1 MNMAI
6 HPLASILS
14 GSWWVLLLRG
24 LVAIAFGVLTWAQPG
39 LSLAALVLLF
49 GVYAI
54 ADGVLGVWTA
64 ISGRKDNAHWWVLL
78 LWGLASAAVGI
89 FTFMAPGVTTIALL
103 YYIAIWAIIIGVL
116 QIIAAIRLRA
126 EIKGEWLLGLAG
138 LAVGG
143 VWRGADRAPRCG
155 RADGAV
161 ADRTL
166 CSAVG
171 HPAGVP
177 RVQDA
182 QPARQAWRQDRG
194 AARLITR

>member
-1 MNMAI
+1 M
-6 HPLASILS
+6 
-14 GSWWVLLLRG
+14 LLLRG
-24 LVAIAFGVLTWAQPG
+24 LLAIAFGVLTWMQPG
-39 LSLAALVLLF
+39 ISLAALVLLF

-78 LWGLASAAVGI
+78 LWGLVSAAIGI
-89 FTFMAPGVTTIALL
+89 ITFVAPGVTTMALL

-138 LAVGG
+138 LAALVFG
-143 VWRGADRAPRCG
+143 VLLIVHPGAGVLTVLWLIALVC
-155 RADGAV
+155 GAV
-161 ADRTL
+161 R
-166 CSAVG
+166 

-177 RVQDA
+177 GVQDA
-182 QPARQAWRQDRG
+182 QPARQDWRPDRG
-194 AARLITR
+194 TARADKR

>member
-14 GSWWVLLLRG
+14 TSWWVLLLRG

-39 LSLAALVLLF
+39 ISLAALVLLF
-49 GVYAI
+49 GVFTL

-78 LWGLASAAVGI
+78 LLGLVSVAIGI
-89 FTFMAPGVTTIALL
+89 VTFVAPGVTTMALL

-138 LAVGG
+138 LASVVFG
-143 VWRGADRAPRCG
+143 V
-155 RADGAV
+155 V
-161 ADRTL
+161 L
-166 CSAVG
+166 IV
-171 HPAGVP
+171 HPGAGVLTVLWLIALYAVLSGILLVFLAL
-177 RVQDA
+177 RM
-182 QPARQAWRQDRG
+182 RSLRG
-194 AARLITR
+194 KIGDKIAALRS

>member
-14 GSWWVLLLRG
+14 TSWWVLLLRG

-39 LSLAALVLLF
+39 ISLAALVLLF
-49 GVYAI
+49 GVFTL

-78 LWGLASAAVGI
+78 LWGLVSVAIGI
-89 FTFMAPGVTTIALL
+89 VTFVAPGVTTMALL

-138 LAVGG
+138 LASVVFG
-143 VWRGADRAPRCG
+143 V
-155 RADGAV
+155 V
-161 ADRTL
+161 L
-166 CSAVG
+166 IV
-171 HPAGVP
+171 HPGAGVLTVLWLIALYAVLSGILLVFLAL
-177 RVQDA
+177 RM
-182 QPARQAWRQDRG
+182 RSLRG
-194 AARLITR
+194 KIGDKIAALRS